1 MKIAGID
8 PSSSCTGV
16 SLVEDKRLLLTDA
29 WFKPKTGSAPDRLV
43 NYFLWL
49 QNWLAVNEPD
59 VTVIEFLSVVRNAE
73 ATRVISH
80 YQAISALACKLRGC
94 MVIEARVT
102 SARKVALGRGN
113 LSKEESYK
121 MIKSIFTN
129 EDWGRINNSGADR
142 SDATVLALAGLQ
154 LAER

>member
-16 SLVEDKRLLLTDA
+16 SLTENKQLLLTDA
-29 WFKPKTGSAPDRLV
+29 WHKPKSGSAPDRLV
-43 NYFLWL
+43 DCFIWL
-49 QNWLAVNEPD
+49 QNWLSANNPD
-59 VTVIEFLSVVRNAE
+59 VAVIEFLSVVRNAE

-80 YQAISALACKLRGC
+80 YQAICALACKLRGI

-102 SARKVALGRGN
+102 SARKAALGKGN
-113 LSKEESYK
+113 MSKEESYK
-121 MIKSIFTN
+121 KIKTMFPL
-129 EDWGRINNSGADR
+129 EDWGRINNGGADR
-142 SDATVLALAGLQ
+142 SDATVLALAGLE